1 VVSRAGIAVA
11 GTTSCADTSKKM
23 CAYTRK
29 KHGMFRLSKCKKI
42 VAILT
47 LVAFLVTQDVR
58 ITLIM
63 ALVGVGGDII
73 L

>member
-1 VVSRAGIAVA
+1 
-11 GTTSCADTSKKM
+11 
-23 CAYTRK
+23 
-29 KHGMFRLSKCKKI
+29 MFRLSKCKKI